1 MKPQNGISI
10 SVLRRTILF
19 FVFVLLHMSLAF
31 AQEKKDIQIHFEND
45 SVAVEKGSTFTNF
58 LVIENKSSEEII
70 IQNIL
75 PEEKYPGLL
84 FYPKNDF
91 TLGAGQSKTLPVKL
105 IANLDFMKLRS
116 NKIQFQVSYAT
127 PTLTG
132 TESASFFVTKGENKN
147 IAIYTDTYENFIN
160 PALPQSSIL
169 LIVEN
174 QGYSKRTVKIDLQSI
189 PDGLEILPKQQTVT
203 LEGLE
208 KQTVEIRI
216 AVRKQN
222 TLYPEFNINATVT
235 DLLDNKIVGSNTLYL
250 VILSHNRQIARGNEA
265 ASGSNFAEFSYNEN
279 SSGFNYLQLRGNTAF
294 RMTDN
299 LKSRFNIGA
308 DYYHED
314 GCYNLYDTWLELER
328 KNTVLRVGNVNSSD
342 YDYPVFGRGGKVSTK
357 FGKNNQVE
365 ILALENNYNLYGTYF
380 QQTEGSTMV
389 GAKYGFGNAQSFHG
403 KVSYIFDH
411 DPRFHVDT
419 QVANAVTSFLI
430 NDKHTVRTEI
440 GLSHEK
446 GLLNNDENAGASMG
460 AHYEGKIG
468 KWDIQSVNSF
478 ATKSYAGIKR
488 GSFFSNQRIGRQFSA
503 AQRAFI
509 QYQNSQ
515 IEPEFLSF
523 QSEPAQSG
531 NTSNLRYYFNSTE
544 ALGLGYQFSLK
555 KWNFLLSPKVEK
567 QKTANFYTSQEL
579 FSYRLE
585 ANISTTLGAHGLNLT
600 AEYSYS
606 KENNKPDWFNSLKTT
621 LSYRYKSFSLNGT
634 AQWNA
639 TSVFDLNSYYYDVNR
654 NFANYNVYASY
665 NFQMFNHNLTG
676 SFSAGAFYSELY
688 KNLNSNITGNLEYKI
703 SPSWSTTGYFNLS
716 GYKSTAEYAT
726 SGSYYQFRVGIKKY
740 FTTATAFG
748 NHKVAFQFFEDKNF
762 NGLLES
768 GEPVLANEIVKLDN
782 YVAMTDKNGKVVF
795 QNVPDGTYTLK
806 VNESAGA
813 RLMMDPV
820 IMVHNSINRKVGLV
834 KNIRVSGRLTEIK
847 QAYDTVETDVTGIV
861 VYAKSEDGTISTAVV
876 NQKNEFEFFLK
887 DGKYNLYIE
896 NDKYSYTQPTQTIQ
910 VTKEGYSKTVIF
922 EYKKK
927 DTTIKV
933 KKF

>member
-1 MKPQNGISI
+1 MKPQNGISV

-19 FVFVLLHMSLAF
+19 FVFVLLHFSWAS
-31 AQEKKDIQIHFEND
+31 AQEKKDIQIHFESD
-45 SVAVEKGSTFTNF
+45 SVTVEKGSTFTNF
-58 LVIENKSSEEII
+58 LVIENKSSEEMT
-70 IQNIL
+70 IQNII
-75 PEEKYPGLL
+75 PQEQYPGLL

-91 TLGAGQSKTLPVKL
+91 TLGAGQSKNLPVKL
-105 IANLDFMKLRS
+105 IANVDFMKLRS

-127 PTLTG
+127 PTVTR
-132 TESASFFVTKGENKN
+132 TESASFFVAKGENKN
-147 IAIYTDTYENFIN
+147 IAIYTATYENFIN

-169 LIVEN
+169 LTVEN

-189 PDGLEILPKQQTVT
+189 PDGLEILPKQQTLS

-208 KQTVEIRI
+208 KQTVEIKI

-222 TLYPEFNINATVT
+222 TLYPEFNINAIVT

-250 VILSHNRQIARGNEA
+250 VILSHNRQIARGNEGV
-265 ASGSNFAEFSYNEN
+265 SGSNFAEMSYNEN
-279 SSGFNYLQLRGNTAF
+279 SSGFNFLQLRGNTAF
-294 RMTDN
+294 RVTEN

-308 DYYHED
+308 DYYFED
-314 GCYNLYDTWLELER
+314 GLYNVYDTWLELER
-328 KNTVLRVGNVNSSD
+328 KNTVLRLGNVNSSD
-342 YDYPVFGRGGKVSTK
+342 YDYPVFGRGGKISTR
-357 FGKNNQVE
+357 FGNNNQVE
-365 ILALENNYNLYGTYF
+365 VLALENNYNLYGTYF
-380 QQTEGSTMV
+380 KQTEGSTMV
-389 GAKYGFGNAQSFHG
+389 GAKYTFGNAKSFNG
-403 KVSYIFDH
+403 KVSYLFDH
-411 DPRFHVDT
+411 DPRFNVDT
-419 QVANAVTSFLI
+419 QVANAVTSLFI
-430 NDKHTVRTEI
+430 NEKHIIRTEV
-440 GLSHEK
+440 GVSNEK
-446 GLLNNDENAGASMG
+446 GLSNKDENTGASMG
-460 AHYEGKIG
+460 ANYEGKIG
-468 KWDIQSVNSF
+468 KWDIQSFNSF

-488 GSFFSNQRIGRQFSA
+488 GSFFSNQRIGHQFSA

-515 IEPEFLSF
+515 IEPEFLSY
-523 QSEPAQSG
+523 QSEPIQPG

-555 KWNFLLSPKVEK
+555 KWNFLLYPKVEK
-567 QKTANFYTSQEL
+567 QKTANFYSSQEL

-606 KENNKPDWFNSLKTT
+606 KENDNPEWFNSLKTT
-621 LSYRYKSFSLNGT
+621 LSYRYKLFSLNGT

-639 TSVFDLNSYYYDVNR
+639 ISVFDLNSYYDGNR

-676 SFSAGAFYSELY
+676 SFSAGTFYSELY

-740 FTTATAFG
+740 FTTATALG

-768 GEPVLANEIVKLDN
+768 GESVLANEIVKLDN
-782 YVAMTDKNGKVVF
+782 YVAITDKNGKVVF
-795 QNVPDGTYTLK
+795 QNVPEGTYTLK
-806 VNESAGA
+806 MNESAGA
-813 RLMMDPV
+813 RLMMDPA
-820 IMVHNSINRKVGLV
+820 IMVHANINRKVGLV
-834 KNIRVSGRLTEIK
+834 KNIRVSGKLTEIR
-847 QAYDTVETDVTGIV
+847 QAYDVLETDVTGIV
-861 VYAKSEDGTISTAVV
+861 VYAKSEDGSIYTAVV

-887 DGKYNLYIE
+887 DGKYKIYIE

-910 VTKEGYSKTVIF
+910 VTKEGYSKTLVF

>member
-1 MKPQNGISI
+1 MKSQNGISI
-10 SVLRRTILF
+10 SILRRTILF
-19 FVFVLLHMSLAF
+19 FALALLHFSLAF
-31 AQEKKDIQIHFEND
+31 AQEKKDIQIHFENEI
-45 SVAVEKGSTFTNF
+45 VAVEKGSTFTDF
-58 LVIENKSSEEII
+58 LVIENTSSEEIT
-70 IQNIL
+70 IQNII

-91 TLGAGQSKTLPVKL
+91 TLGAGQSKNLPVKL
-105 IANLDFMKLRS
+105 IANVDFMKLKS
-116 NKIQFQVSYAT
+116 NEIKFQVSYTT
-127 PTLTG
+127 PTVTK
-132 TESASFFVTKGENKN
+132 TENASFFVNKGENKN
-147 IAIYTDTYENFIN
+147 IAIYTEAYENFIN
-160 PALPQSSIL
+160 PASPDSSIL

-189 PDGLEILPKQQTVT
+189 PDGLEMMPKQQILS

-208 KQTVEIRI
+208 KQTVEIKI

-222 TLYPEFNINATVT
+222 TLYPEFNINATAT

-250 VILSHNRQIARGNEA
+250 VILSHNRQITRGNEA
-265 ASGSNFAEFSYNEN
+265 VSGSNFAEISYNEN
-279 SSGFNYLQLRGNTAF
+279 SSGLNYFQLRGNTAF
-294 RMTDN
+294 RVADN
-299 LKSRFNIGA
+299 LKSQFNIGA
-308 DYYHED
+308 DYYLD
-314 GCYNLYDTWLELER
+314 GRYNLYDTWLELER
-328 KNTVLRVGNVNSSD
+328 KNTALRVGNVNSND
-342 YDYPVFGRGGKVSTK
+342 YDYPVFGRGGRLSTK
-357 FGKNNQVE
+357 FGENNQIE

-380 QQTEGSTMV
+380 QQTQGSTMV
-389 GAKYGFGNAQSFHG
+389 GAKYGFGNAKSFNG

-411 DPRFHVDT
+411 DPRFNVDT
-419 QVANAVTSFLI
+419 QVANTVSSFLI
-430 NDKHTVRTEI
+430 NDKHIIRTEV

-446 GLLNNDENAGASMG
+446 GLSNKDENEGALIG
-460 AHYEGKIG
+460 ANYEGKMG

-478 ATKSYAGIKR
+478 ASKSYAGIKR
-488 GSFFSNQRIGRQFSA
+488 GSFISNQRIGLQFSDS
-503 AQRAFI
+503 QRAFI

-515 IEPEFLSF
+515 VDPEFLSL
-523 QSEPAQSG
+523 QNAPIQPG
-531 NTSNLRYYFNSTE
+531 NTANLRYYFNSTE
-544 ALGLGYQFSLK
+544 VLGSGYQFSLK
-555 KWNFLLSPKVEK
+555 KWNFLLAPKVER

-585 ANISTTLGAHGLNLT
+585 TNVSATFGVHGLNWT

-606 KENNKPDWFNSLKTT
+606 KANNRDDWFNSLKTT

-639 TSVFDLNSYYYDVNR
+639 TSVFDLNSYYNADR

-665 NFQMFNHNLTG
+665 NFQMMNNTLTG
-676 SFSAGAFYSELY
+676 SFSAGTSYSELY
-688 KNLNSNITGNLEYKI
+688 KNLNSNASGNLEYKI
-703 SPSWSTTGYFNLS
+703 SPSWSTTGYFNIS
-716 GYKSTAEYAT
+716 GYKSTAEYAS

-740 FTTATAFG
+740 FTGGTALG
-748 NHKVAFQFFEDKNF
+748 NYKVTFQLFEDKNF
-762 NGLLES
+762 NGLLEA
-768 GEPVLANEIVKLDN
+768 GETVLANEIVKLDN
-782 YVAMTDKNGKVVF
+782 FVALTDKNGKVVF
-795 QNVPDGTYTLK
+795 QNVPEGTYTLK

-820 IMVHNSINRKVGLV
+820 IMVNKNINRKVGLV
-834 KNIRVSGRLTEIK
+834 KNIRVSGKLTEIK
-847 QAYDTVETDVTGIV
+847 QAYDVLETDVTGIV
-861 VYAKSEDGTISTAVV
+861 VYAKSEDGVIYTAVV

-910 VTKEGYSKTVIF
+910 VTKEGYSKTVVF

>member
-10 SVLRRTILF
+10 SVLRKTILF
-19 FVFVLLHMSLAF
+19 FVFVLLHFSLAF

-70 IQNIL
+70 IQNII
-75 PEEKYPGLL
+75 PQEKYPGLL

-91 TLGAGQSKTLPVKL
+91 TLGAGQSKNLPVKL
-105 IANLDFMKLRS
+105 IANVDFMKLRS
-116 NKIQFQVSYAT
+116 NEIQFQVSYTSSTVTRA
-127 PTLTG
+127 
-132 TESASFFVTKGENKN
+132 EIASFFVDKEENKN
-147 IAIYTDTYENFIN
+147 IAIYTATYENFIN

-169 LIVEN
+169 LTVEN
-174 QGYSKRTVKIDLQSI
+174 QGYSKRTVRIDLQSI
-189 PDGLEILPKQQTVT
+189 PDGLEIMPKQQTIS

-208 KQTVEIRI
+208 KQTVEIKI

-222 TLYPEFNINATVT
+222 TLYPEFNINAIVT

-250 VILSHNRQIARGNEA
+250 VILSHNRQLARGNEA
-265 ASGSNFAEFSYNEN
+265 VSGSNFAEISYNEN

-294 RMTDN
+294 RVTDN

-308 DYYHED
+308 DYYVED
-314 GCYNLYDTWLELER
+314 GRYNLYDTWLELER

-357 FGKNNQVE
+357 FGENNQIE

-380 QQTEGSTMV
+380 QQTEGSTIV
-389 GAKYGFGNAQSFHG
+389 GAKYAFGNAKSFNG

-411 DPRFHVDT
+411 DPRFNIDT

-430 NDKHTVRTEI
+430 NDKNTIRTEV

-446 GLLNNDENAGASMG
+446 GLLNKDENAGASMG
-460 AHYEGKIG
+460 ANYDGKIG
-468 KWDIQSVNSF
+468 NWDIQSVNSF

-523 QSEPAQSG
+523 QGESTQPG

-555 KWNFLLSPKVEK
+555 KWNFLFSPKVEK

-606 KENNKPDWFNSLKTT
+606 KENDKADWFNSLKTT

-639 TSVFDLNSYYYDVNR
+639 TSVFDLNSYYDVSR

-665 NFQMFNHNLTG
+665 NFQMLNHNLTG

-726 SGSYYQFRVGIKKY
+726 SGSYYQYRVGIKKY
-740 FTTATAFG
+740 FTTATALG
-748 NHKVAFQFFEDKNF
+748 NHKVTFQFFEDKNF

-768 GEPVLANEIVKLDN
+768 GESVLANEIVKLDN

-795 QNVPDGTYTLK
+795 QNVPEGTYTLK

-820 IMVHNSINRKVGLV
+820 IMVHSNINRKVGLV
-834 KNIRVSGRLTEIK
+834 KNIRVSGKLTEIK
-847 QAYDTVETDVTGIV
+847 QAYDVLETDVTGIV
-861 VYAKSEDGTISTAVV
+861 VYAKSEDGIIYTAVV

-910 VTKEGYSKTVIF
+910 VTKEGYSKTVVF

>member
-19 FVFVLLHMSLAF
+19 FVFVFLHFSLAF
-31 AQEKKDIQIHFEND
+31 AQEKKDIRIHFEND

-58 LVIENKSSEEII
+58 LVIENKSSEEIT

-75 PEEKYPGLL
+75 PQENYPGLL

-91 TLGAGQSKTLPVKL
+91 TLGAGQSKNLPVKL
-105 IANLDFMKLRS
+105 IANVDFMKLRS
-116 NKIQFQVSYAT
+116 NEIRFQVSYVT
-127 PTLTG
+127 PTATR

-147 IAIYTDTYENFIN
+147 IAIYTATYENFIN
-160 PALPQSSIL
+160 PAVPESSIL
-169 LIVEN
+169 LTVEN

-189 PDGLEILPKQQTVT
+189 PDGLEMMPKQQTVT

-222 TLYPEFNINATVT
+222 TIYPEFNINAIVT

-250 VILSHNRQIARGNEA
+250 VVLSHNRQIARGNEA
-265 ASGSNFAEFSYNEN
+265 VSGSNFAEISYNEN
-279 SSGFNYLQLRGNTAF
+279 SSGFNYLQLRGNAAF
-294 RMTDN
+294 QVTDN
-299 LKSRFNIGA
+299 LRSRFNIGA
-308 DYYHED
+308 DYYLD
-314 GCYNLYDTWLELER
+314 GRYNLYDTWLELER
-328 KNTVLRVGNVNSSD
+328 KNTVLRVGNVNSND
-342 YDYPVFGRGGKVSTK
+342 YDYPVFGRGGKISTR
-357 FGKNNQVE
+357 FGNNNQIE

-380 QQTEGSTMV
+380 QQTKGSTMV
-389 GAKYGFGNAQSFHG
+389 GAKYGFGNAKSFNG

-411 DPRFHVDT
+411 DPRFNVDT
-419 QVANAVTSFLI
+419 QVANAVTSLLI
-430 NDKHTVRTEI
+430 NDKHTIRMEM

-446 GLLNNDENAGASMG
+446 GLSNNDENAGALMG
-460 AHYEGKIG
+460 ANYEGKIG

-488 GSFFSNQRIGRQFSA
+488 GSFFSNQRIGYQFSA
-503 AQRAFI
+503 SQRAFI

-515 IEPEFLSF
+515 VEPEFLSF
-523 QSEPAQSG
+523 QNEPIQSG
-531 NTSNLRYYFNSTE
+531 NTANLRYYFNSTE

-555 KWNFLLSPKVEK
+555 KWNFLISPKVES

-579 FSYRLE
+579 FSYKLE

-606 KENNKPDWFNSLKTT
+606 RENNKPDWFNSLKTT

-639 TSVFDLNSYYYDVNR
+639 TSVFDLTSYYNADR

-665 NFQMFNHNLTG
+665 NFQMLNHNLTG

-716 GYKSTAEYAT
+716 GYRSTAEYAS

-740 FTTATAFG
+740 FTTATALG

-768 GEPVLANEIVKLDN
+768 GESVLANEIVKLDN

-795 QNVPDGTYTLK
+795 QNVPEGTYTLK
-806 VNESAGA
+806 VNESAGS
-813 RLMMDPV
+813 RLMTDPV
-820 IMVHNSINRKVGLV
+820 IMVHNNINRKVGLV
-834 KNIRVSGRLTEIK
+834 KNIRVGGKLTEIR
-847 QAYDTVETDVTGIV
+847 QAYDNVETDVTGIV
-861 VYAKSEDGTISTAVV
+861 VYAKGEDGKIYTAVV

-887 DGKYNLYIE
+887 DGKYDLYIE
-896 NDKYSYTQPTQTIQ
+896 NDKYTYTQPTQTIQ
-910 VTKEGYSKTVIF
+910 VTKEGYSKTVVF

>member
-19 FVFVLLHMSLAF
+19 FVFVLLHFSLAF
-31 AQEKKDIQIHFEND
+31 AQENKNISIHFEND

-58 LVIENKSSEEII
+58 LVVENKSSEEIT
-70 IQNIL
+70 IQNII
-75 PEEKYPGLL
+75 PQENYPGLL
-84 FYPKNDF
+84 FYPKNELI
-91 TLGAGQSKTLPVKL
+91 LGAGQSKTLPVKL
-105 IANLDFMKLRS
+105 IANVDFMKLKS
-116 NKIQFQVSYAT
+116 NKIQFQVSYVT
-127 PTLTG
+127 PTVTRS
-132 TESASFFVTKGENKN
+132 ENASFFVAKGDNKN
-147 IAIYTDTYENFIN
+147 IAIYTATYENFIN

-169 LIVEN
+169 LTVEN

-189 PDGLEILPKQQTVT
+189 PDGLEVMPKQQTVS

-208 KQTVEIRI
+208 KQTLEIKI

-222 TLYPEFNINATVT
+222 TLYPEFNINAIVT

-250 VILSHNRQIARGNEA
+250 VVLSHNRQIARGNEA
-265 ASGSNFAEFSYNEN
+265 VSGSNFAEMSYNEN

-294 RMTDN
+294 RITDN

-314 GCYNLYDTWLELER
+314 GRYNLYDTWLELER

-342 YDYPVFGRGGKVSTK
+342 YDYPVFGRGGKISTR
-357 FGKNNQVE
+357 FGNNNQVE

-380 QQTEGSTMV
+380 QQTEGSTMA
-389 GAKYGFGNAQSFHG
+389 GAKYAFGNAKSFNG
-403 KVSYIFDH
+403 KVSYIFEH
-411 DPRFHVDT
+411 DPRFNVDT
-419 QVANAVTSFLI
+419 QIANAVTSLLI
-430 NDKHTVRTEI
+430 NDKNAIRTEL
-440 GLSHEK
+440 GVSHEK
-446 GLLNNDENAGASMG
+446 GLLNHDENAGASMG
-460 AHYEGKIG
+460 ANYEGKIG
-468 KWDIQSVNSF
+468 KWDLQSVNSF

-503 AQRAFI
+503 SQRAFI

-515 IEPEFLSF
+515 VNPEFLSY
-523 QSEPAQSG
+523 QGAPVQSG
-531 NTSNLRYYFNSTE
+531 NTTDLRYYFNSTE
-544 ALGLGYQFSLK
+544 SLGLGYQFSLK

-606 KENNKPDWFNSLKTT
+606 KENNNPDWFNSLKTT

-639 TSVFDLNSYYYDVNR
+639 TSVFDLNSYYDVSR

-676 SFSAGAFYSELY
+676 SFSAGTFYSELY

-703 SPSWSTTGYFNLS
+703 LPSWSTTGYFNLS
-716 GYKSTAEYAT
+716 GYKSTAEYST

-740 FTTATAFG
+740 FTPATAFG
-748 NHKVAFQFFEDKNF
+748 NHKVAFQFFEDKNSD
-762 NGLLES
+762 GLLES
-768 GEPVLANEIVKLDN
+768 GEPVLANEIIKLDN

-795 QNVPDGTYTLK
+795 QNVPEGTYTLK

-813 RLMMDPV
+813 RLMMDPA
-820 IMVHNSINRKVGLV
+820 IMVHNNINRKVGLV
-834 KNIRVSGRLTEIK
+834 KNIRVSGKLTEIK
-847 QAYDTVETDVTGIV
+847 QAYDVLETDVTGIV
-861 VYAKSEDGTISTAVV
+861 VYAKSEDGTIYTAVV

-887 DGKYNLYIE
+887 AGKYNLYIE
-896 NDKYSYTQPTQTIQ
+896 NDKYSYTQPSQTIQ
-910 VTKEGYSKTVIF
+910 VTKEGYSKTVVF